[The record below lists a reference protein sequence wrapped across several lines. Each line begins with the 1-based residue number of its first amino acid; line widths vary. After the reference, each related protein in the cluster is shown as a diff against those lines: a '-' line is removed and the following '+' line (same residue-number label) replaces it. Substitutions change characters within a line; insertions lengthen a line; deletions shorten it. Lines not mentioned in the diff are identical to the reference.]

1 MTGGTRTRPPGA
13 AEPGPGQ
20 ESAWDYPR
28 PPCLEPTRE
37 RLRVVVDGVALADT
51 TRGVRVLET
60 SHPPV
65 YYVPEADVRLDLL
78 VANARTSVCEFKGR
92 ATYVDLVLPPRTG
105 SSGLAR
111 RVANIGWRFAAPA
124 RGFEAIRG
132 HVAFY
137 ASRADEAWV
146 DDELVIP
153 QTGDFY
159 GGWIT
164 SRVVGPFK
172 GGAGTFG
179 W

>member
-1 MTGGTRTRPPGA
+1 MNVGTRTRPPGA
-13 AEPGPGQ
+13 AEPEPGQ

-28 PPCLEPTRE
+28 PPRLEPTRE

-65 YYVPEADVRLDLL
+65 YYVPAADVRLDLL
-78 VANARTSVCEFKGR
+78 VANART
-92 ATYVDLVLPPRTG
+92 YVDLVLPPGTG
-105 SSGLAR
+105 SSRLAR
-111 RVANIGWRFAAPA
+111 RVANFGWRFAAPA

-132 HVAFY
+132 HLAFY

-153 QTGDFY
+153 QAGDFY

>member
-1 MTGGTRTRPPGA
+1 MTPGTRTRPPGA

-28 PPCLEPTRE
+28 PPRLEPARE

-51 TRGVRVLET
+51 THGLRVVET
-60 SHPPV
+60 SHPPA

-78 VANARTSVCEFKGR
+78 VANTRTSVCEFKGR
-92 ATYVDLVLPPRTG
+92 ATYVDLVLPAGIG
-105 SSGLAR
+105 SSCLAR
-111 RVANIGWRFAAPA
+111 RVANVGWRFAAPA
-124 RGFEAIRG
+124 SGFEAIRG
-132 HVAFY
+132 LLAFY
-137 ASRADEAWV
+137 ASRVDEAWV
-146 DDELVIP
+146 DGELVIP
-153 QTGDFY
+153 QAGDFY

-164 SRVVGPFK
+164 SRVIGPFK